1 MDMAGSPWQVIGT
14 ARRRKWRLAGEAGS
28 KTPEGIEG
36 RAAPPTRTP
45 HPPDAAT
52 GSPRAARGRPALA
65 TLAGLLWLSA
75 GTAGCDL
82 AVRSF
87 SAEAREA
94 WTRTYTLDAGG
105 RFELQ
110 NVNGT
115 IAIEASRDGRVHVR
129 ADRIARSGTE
139 AAARELL
146 GRLEIVETV
155 EPALVR
161 LETRAPRRGLLEG
174 GATEVRYVVEVPE
187 AVAVRVRN
195 TNGRITL
202 ADLAGRVVAETTN
215 GGVSGQGLRGPVQA
229 STTNGGIEMDLA
241 AVAAEG
247 VTLETTNGG
256 IRLALPSDARADISA
271 SVTNGGIDSG
281 RLAIE
286 ALEMSRRRLEGRL
299 NGGGPAIRLET
310 TNGGIR
316 LSAR

>member
-1 MDMAGSPWQVIGT
+1 MDMTGSL
-14 ARRRKWRLAGEAGS
+14 RRRLRPARPWRWRLAGKAAS
-28 KTPEGIEG
+28 RAPDALEG
-36 RAAPPTRTP
+36 RATRPSGKHRPPEVAA
-45 HPPDAAT
+45 DA
-52 GSPRAARGRPALA
+52 PRASRHRWVPVAA
-65 TLAGLLWLSA
+65 AGLLWLSA
-75 GTAGCDL
+75 AGCEL

-110 NVNGT
+110 NVNGA

-129 ADRIARSGTE
+129 ADRIARSATE

-161 LETRAPRRGLLEG
+161 LETRMPRRGLLEG

-202 ADLAGRVVAETTN
+202 AGLAGRVVAETTN
-215 GGVSGQGLRGPVQA
+215 GGVSGLGLRGPVEV
-229 STTNGGIEMDLA
+229 STTNGGIDMDLA
-241 AVAAEG
+241 AVAAAG
-247 VTLETTNGG
+247 VALETTNGG
-256 IRLALPSDARADISA
+256 IRLALSSDARADISA
-271 SVTNGGIDSG
+271 SATNGGIDSG
-281 RLAIE
+281 PLAVE
-286 ALEMSRRRLEGRL
+286 ALEVSRRRLKGRL
-299 NGGGPAIRLET
+299 NGGGPTIRLVT

>member
-1 MDMAGSPWQVIGT
+1 MGMA
-14 ARRRKWRLAGEAGS
+14 RE
-28 KTPEGIEG
+28 
-36 RAAPPTRTP
+36 
-45 HPPDAAT
+45 
-52 GSPRAARGRPALA
+52 RPALA
-65 TLAGLLWLSA
+65 ALAGLVWLA
-75 GTAGCDL
+75 ATGCEL

-94 WTRTYTLDAGG
+94 WTRTYTLEPGG

-110 NVNGT
+110 NVNGA
-115 IAIEASRDGRVHVR
+115 IAIGASGDSRVHVR
-129 ADRIARSGTE
+129 AERIARSGTDE
-139 AAARELL
+139 AARELL

-174 GATEVRYVVEVPE
+174 GATEVRYTVEVPGTVE
-187 AVAVRVRN
+187 VRVRN

-202 ADLAGRVVAETTN
+202 TDLAGRVVAETTN
-215 GGVSGQGLRGPVQA
+215 GGVSGRSLRGPVEA
-229 STTNGGIEMDLA
+229 STTNGGIEVDLA
-241 AVAAEG
+241 AVAADG

-256 IRLALPSDARADISA
+256 IRVALPSDARADLSA
-271 SVTNGGIDSG
+271 SVTNGGIETG
-281 RLAIE
+281 ALPVEKLE
-286 ALEMSRRRLEGRL
+286 ASRRRLEGRL